1 MKKSIK
7 LKMGMRTIKTGLAV
21 AISLILCIIFKSK
34 SPIFA
39 AIGAIASMQS
49 SVSESLIA
57 GKNRMLGTFIGAI
70 VGLIFSLAFP
80 ENPIFIG
87 LGVSIVIH
95 ICHLLDWNKALQ
107 LSAIVFV
114 GIALNPEMDVKLSYS
129 LFRIIDTFIGIIV
142 GMIINYFVSAPNMEE
157 RIMDSIEI
165 LYIESKDI
173 INNLIWKIEDV
184 SLKEFRTDTVLLTES
199 YEALSKDIHLNLT
212 KKQDS
217 TSYNRILSKI
227 ESIENNISL
236 LSEINKSPFLTK
248 RNQELLEELFNKPIP
263 INEELVKE
271 DIDIVYNYHLTQ
283 ALDNLLEIKEF
294 IG

>member
-1 MKKSIK
+1 
-7 LKMGMRTIKTGLAV
+7 MRTIKTGFAV

-57 GKNRMLGTFIGAI
+57 GKNRMLGTFVGAI
-70 VGLIFSLAFP
+70 IGLIFSLAFP
-80 ENPIFIG
+80 ENPVFIG

-95 ICHLLDWNKALQ
+95 ICYLLGWNKALQ

-114 GIALNPEMDVKLSYS
+114 GIALNPELDAKISYS
-129 LFRIIDTFIGIIV
+129 IFRIIDTFVGIIV
-142 GMIINYFVSAPNMEE
+142 GTLINYFISAPNMEE

-165 LYIESKDI
+165 LYSESKEI

-184 SLKEFRTDTVLLTES
+184 NLKEFKTDTALLTES
-199 YEALSKDIHLNLT
+199 YEALRKDTHLNLL
-212 KKQDS
+212 KKHDS

-227 ESIENNISL
+227 GSIENSISL
-236 LSEINKSPFLTK
+236 LSEINKSPYLTK
-248 RNQELLEELFNKPIP
+248 RNQELLEEIFNKHIP
-263 INEELVKE
+263 NNEELVKE

-294 IG
+294 IK

>member
-1 MKKSIK
+1 
-7 LKMGMRTIKTGLAV
+7 MGMRTIKTGLAV